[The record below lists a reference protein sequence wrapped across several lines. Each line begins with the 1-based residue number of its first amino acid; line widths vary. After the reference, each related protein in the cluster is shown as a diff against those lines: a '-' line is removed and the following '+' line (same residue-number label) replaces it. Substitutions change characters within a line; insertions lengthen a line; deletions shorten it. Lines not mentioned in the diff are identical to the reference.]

1 MYDAVVAGAGPAG
14 AAAAKALCEAGRR
27 VLLVERFRLPRYKSC
42 SGILIKKSLGLVK
55 QYFGEEVP
63 SAVCCAP
70 VENRGMI
77 FTDDKGREYAFRQ
90 EGRNV
95 WRGAFDGWLVAKAA
109 ESGAEL
115 LDGTAAIACEE
126 ENGAVW
132 VTLQNRERCKV
143 RARYLLDCEGVT
155 GALKRKLAPGPA
167 QYITT
172 FQTFNEG
179 RIALDPALFL
189 RLSSAGAFGVR
200 RMVQCEGR
208 LSGAGRVGAGCEA
221 GGIFLSAFPFLH
233 GGAARPVHRPGGK
246 TREMADAPYSARL
259 SHLLWTGTRFV
270 RGRSGGVS
278 EPDGRGCL
286 GCAGERTSCS
296 RRAYGALE

>member
-14 AAAAKALCEAGRR
+14 AAAAKAFCEAGRR

-95 WRGAFDGWLVAKAA
+95 WRSAFDGWLVAKAA

-167 QYITT
+167 QYVTT

-179 RIALDPALFL
+179 RIALDPHYFYAYLQPELSEYDAWFNVKDGFL
-189 RLSSAGAFGVR
+189 VLGVSVRDAKRAEYFYR
-200 RMVQCEGR
+200 R
-208 LSGAGRVGAGCEA
+208 
-221 GGIFLSAFPFLH
+221 FLSYMEERH
-233 GGAARPVHRPGGK
+233 GLCTG
-246 TREMADAPYSARL
+246 REERREKWLMPPYSARL

>member
-95 WRGAFDGWLVAKAA
+95 WRSAFDGWLVAKAA

-179 RIALDPALFL
+179 RIALDPHYFYAYLQPELSEYDAWFNVKDGFL
-189 RLSSAGAFGVR
+189 VLGVSVRDAKRAEYFYR
-200 RMVQCEGR
+200 R
-208 LSGAGRVGAGCEA
+208 
-221 GGIFLSAFPFLH
+221 FLSYMEERH
-233 GGAARPVHRPGGK
+233 GLCTG
-246 TREMADAPYSARL
+246 RE
-259 SHLLWTGTRFV
+259 
-270 RGRSGGVS
+270 
-278 EPDGRGCL
+278 
-286 GCAGERTSCS
+286 ER
-296 RRAYGALE
+296 REKWLMPP

>member
-77 FTDDKGREYAFRQ
+77 FTDDKGGEYAFRQ

-155 GALKRKLAPGPA
+155 GALKRKLAPGRA
-167 QYITT
+167 VYH
-172 FQTFNEG
+172 N
-179 RIALDPALFL
+179 
-189 RLSSAGAFGVR
+189 
-200 RMVQCEGR
+200 
-208 LSGAGRVGAGCEA
+208 
-221 GGIFLSAFPFLH
+221 
-233 GGAARPVHRPGGK
+233 
-246 TREMADAPYSARL
+246 
-259 SHLLWTGTRFV
+259 
-270 RGRSGGVS
+270 VS
-278 EPDGRGCL
+278 NL
-286 GCAGERTSCS
+286 
-296 RRAYGALE
+296 

>member
-14 AAAAKALCEAGRR
+14 AAAAKAFCEAGRR

-95 WRGAFDGWLVAKAA
+95 WRSAFDGWLVAKAA

-155 GALKRKLAPGPA
+155 GALKRKLAPAA

-179 RIALDPALFL
+179 RIALDPHYFYAYLQPELSEYDAWFNVKDGFL
-189 RLSSAGAFGVR
+189 VLGVSVRDAKRAEYFYR
-200 RMVQCEGR
+200 R
-208 LSGAGRVGAGCEA
+208 
-221 GGIFLSAFPFLH
+221 FLSYMEERH
-233 GGAARPVHRPGGK
+233 GLCTG
-246 TREMADAPYSARL
+246 REERREKWLMPPYSARL

>member
-1 MYDAVVAGAGPAG
+1 MYDAVVAGASPAG
-14 AAAAKALCEAGRR
+14 AAAAKAFCEAGRR

-77 FTDDKGREYAFRQ
+77 FTDDKGGEYAFRQ

-95 WRGAFDGWLVAKAA
+95 WRSAFDGWLVAKAA

-179 RIALDPALFL
+179 RIALD
-189 RLSSAGAFGVR
+189 RI
-200 RMVQCEGR
+200 
-208 LSGAGRVGAGCEA
+208 
-221 GGIFLSAFPFLH
+221 IFTPIFSRSFRSTTH
-233 GGAARPVHRPGGK
+233 GS
-246 TREMADAPYSARL
+246 M
-259 SHLLWTGTRFV
+259 
-270 RGRSGGVS
+270 
-278 EPDGRGCL
+278 
-286 GCAGERTSCS
+286 
-296 RRAYGALE
+296 

>member
-77 FTDDKGREYAFRQ
+77 FTDDKGGEYAFRQ

-109 ESGAEL
+109 ESGA
-115 LDGTAAIACEE
+115 
-126 ENGAVW
+126 
-132 VTLQNRERCKV
+132 
-143 RARYLLDCEGVT
+143 
-155 GALKRKLAPGPA
+155 
-167 QYITT
+167 
-172 FQTFNEG
+172 
-179 RIALDPALFL
+179 
-189 RLSSAGAFGVR
+189 
-200 RMVQCEGR
+200 
-208 LSGAGRVGAGCEA
+208 AGRY
-221 GGIFLSAFPFLH
+221 
-233 GGAARPVHRPGGK
+233 RR
-246 TREMADAPYSARL
+246 D
-259 SHLLWTGTRFV
+259 
-270 RGRSGGVS
+270 
-278 EPDGRGCL
+278 CL
-286 GCAGERTSCS
+286 
-296 RRAYGALE
+296 

>member
-14 AAAAKALCEAGRR
+14 AAAAKALCEAGSR

-77 FTDDKGREYAFRQ
+77 FTDDKGGEYAFRQ

-179 RIALDPALFL
+179 RIALDPHYFYAYLQPELSEYDAWFNVKDGFL
-189 RLSSAGAFGVR
+189 VLGVSVRDAKRAEYFYR
-200 RMVQCEGR
+200 R
-208 LSGAGRVGAGCEA
+208 
-221 GGIFLSAFPFLH
+221 FLSYMEERH
-233 GGAARPVHRPGGK
+233 GLCTG
-246 TREMADAPYSARL
+246 REERREKWL

>member
-1 MYDAVVAGAGPAG
+1 MYDAVVVGAGPAG

-77 FTDDKGREYAFRQ
+77 FTDDKGGEYAFRQ

-179 RIALDPALFL
+179 RIALDPHYFYAYLQPELSEYDAWFNVKDGFL
-189 RLSSAGAFGVR
+189 VLGVSVRDAKRAEYFYR
-200 RMVQCEGR
+200 R
-208 LSGAGRVGAGCEA
+208 
-221 GGIFLSAFPFLH
+221 FLSYMEER
-233 GGAARPVHRPGGK
+233 ARPVHRPGGK

>member
-1 MYDAVVAGAGPAG
+1 
-14 AAAAKALCEAGRR
+14 
-27 VLLVERFRLPRYKSC
+27 
-42 SGILIKKSLGLVK
+42 
-55 QYFGEEVP
+55 
-63 SAVCCAP
+63 
-70 VENRGMI
+70 MI
-77 FTDDKGREYAFRQ
+77 FTDDKGGEYAFRQ

-179 RIALDPALFL
+179 RIALDPHYFYAYLQPELSEYDAWFNVKDGFL
-189 RLSSAGAFGVR
+189 VWACRCGMRSGRNIFIGVSFPTWR
-200 RMVQCEGR
+200 
-208 LSGAGRVGAGCEA
+208 SGTACAPAGRKD
-221 GGIFLSAFPFLH
+221 
-233 GGAARPVHRPGGK
+233 ARNG
-246 TREMADAPYSARL
+246 
-259 SHLLWTGTRFV
+259 
-270 RGRSGGVS
+270 
-278 EPDGRGCL
+278 
-286 GCAGERTSCS
+286 
-296 RRAYGALE
+296 

>member
-126 ENGAVW
+126 KNSAVW

-179 RIALDPALFL
+179 RIALDPHYFYAYLQPE
-189 RLSSAGAFGVR
+189 LS
-200 RMVQCEGR
+200 EY
-208 LSGAGRVGAGCEA
+208 
-221 GGIFLSAFPFLH
+221 
-233 GGAARPVHRPGGK
+233 
-246 TREMADAPYSARL
+246 DA
-259 SHLLWTGTRFV
+259 
-270 RGRSGGVS
+270 
-278 EPDGRGCL
+278 
-286 GCAGERTSCS
+286 
-296 RRAYGALE
+296 

>member
-1 MYDAVVAGAGPAG
+1 MYDAVVVGAGPAG

-77 FTDDKGREYAFRQ
+77 FTDDKGGEYAFRQ

-179 RIALDPALFL
+179 RIALDPHYFYAYLQPELSEYDAWFNVKDGFL
-189 RLSSAGAFGVR
+189 VLGVSVRDAKRAEYFYR
-200 RMVQCEGR
+200 R
-208 LSGAGRVGAGCEA
+208 
-221 GGIFLSAFPFLH
+221 FLS
-233 GGAARPVHRPGGK
+233 
-246 TREMADAPYSARL
+246 L
-259 SHLLWTGTRFV
+259 SLIHI
-270 RGRSGGVS
+270 
-278 EPDGRGCL
+278 
-286 GCAGERTSCS
+286 
-296 RRAYGALE
+296 

>member
-1 MYDAVVAGAGPAG
+1 MYDAVVVGAGPAG
-14 AAAAKALCEAGRR
+14 AASAKALCEAGRR

-77 FTDDKGREYAFRQ
+77 FTDDKGRGQ

-179 RIALDPALFL
+179 RIALDPHYFYAYLQPELSEYDAWFNVKDGFL
-189 RLSSAGAFGVR
+189 VLGVSVRDAKRAEYFYR
-200 RMVQCEGR
+200 R
-208 LSGAGRVGAGCEA
+208 
-221 GGIFLSAFPFLH
+221 FLSYMEERH
-233 GGAARPVHRPGGK
+233 GLCTG
-246 TREMADAPYSARL
+246 REERREKWLMPPYSARL

>member
-95 WRGAFDGWLVAKAA
+95 WRSAFDGWLVAKAA
-109 ESGAEL
+109 VPPRL
-115 LDGTAAIACEE
+115 P
-126 ENGAVW
+126 V
-132 VTLQNRERCKV
+132 K
-143 RARYLLDCEGVT
+143 
-155 GALKRKLAPGPA
+155 KR
-167 QYITT
+167 T
-172 FQTFNEG
+172 
-179 RIALDPALFL
+179 ALFGS
-189 RLSSAGAFGVR
+189 RCRTGNAVKCG
-200 RMVQCEGR
+200 Q
-208 LSGAGRVGAGCEA
+208 
-221 GGIFLSAFPFLH
+221 GICWT
-233 GGAARPVHRPGGK
+233 AR
-246 TREMADAPYSARL
+246 A
-259 SHLLWTGTRFV
+259 
-270 RGRSGGVS
+270 
-278 EPDGRGCL
+278 
-286 GCAGERTSCS
+286 
-296 RRAYGALE
+296 

>member
-14 AAAAKALCEAGRR
+14 AAAAKAFCEAGRR

-95 WRGAFDGWLVAKAA
+95 WRSAFDGWLVAKAA

-172 FQTFNEG
+172 FQTFNEA
-179 RIALDPALFL
+179 RIALDPHYFYAYLQPELSEYDAWFNVKDGFL
-189 RLSSAGAFGVR
+189 VLGVSVRDAKRAEYFYR
-200 RMVQCEGR
+200 R
-208 LSGAGRVGAGCEA
+208 
-221 GGIFLSAFPFLH
+221 FLSYMEERH
-233 GGAARPVHRPGGK
+233 GLCTG
-246 TREMADAPYSARL
+246 REERREKWLMPPYSARL

>member
-63 SAVCCAP
+63 STVCCAP

-179 RIALDPALFL
+179 RIALDP
-189 RLSSAGAFGVR
+189 
-200 RMVQCEGR
+200 
-208 LSGAGRVGAGCEA
+208 
-221 GGIFLSAFPFLH
+221 H
-233 GGAARPVHRPGGK
+233 
-246 TREMADAPYSARL
+246 
-259 SHLLWTGTRFV
+259 
-270 RGRSGGVS
+270 
-278 EPDGRGCL
+278 
-286 GCAGERTSCS
+286 
-296 RRAYGALE
+296 

>member
-77 FTDDKGREYAFRQ
+77 FTDDKGGEYAFRQ

-132 VTLQNRERCKV
+132 VTLQNRNAVKC
-143 RARYLLDCEGVT
+143 
-155 GALKRKLAPGPA
+155 GAKL
-167 QYITT
+167 
-172 FQTFNEG
+172 
-179 RIALDPALFL
+179 
-189 RLSSAGAFGVR
+189 SAGLR
-200 RMVQCEGR
+200 GR
-208 LSGAGRVGAGCEA
+208 DGRAETEAGAGPGAVY
-221 GGIFLSAFPFLH
+221 H
-233 GGAARPVHRPGGK
+233 N
-246 TREMADAPYSARL
+246 
-259 SHLLWTGTRFV
+259 
-270 RGRSGGVS
+270 VS
-278 EPDGRGCL
+278 NL
-286 GCAGERTSCS
+286 
-296 RRAYGALE
+296 